1 MGVKYSHGGV
11 REVFPTAS
19 GREEQ
24 AATSEAGKQREMG
37 PECKAGLKSHEF
49 VAGVDFRGI
58 CHLSPVVLPQ
68 HHSRRS
74 FVLKLALLQIFNP

>member
-1 MGVKYSHGGV
+1 MGVKCGHGGV

-24 AATSEAGKQREMG
+24 AATSEAGKQCEMG
-37 PECKAGLKSHEF
+37 PECRAGLKSREF
-49 VAGVDFRGI
+49 VAEVDFMGI

-68 HHSRRS
+68 HHSRCS
-74 FVLKLALLQIFNP
+74 FVLKLALFQLFNP